1 MIARQVSFYQTF
13 TGHEKL
19 TNIKLS
25 IKIPFQPVHWRLQLY
40 WWPYLCKTMHRNV
53 ETETPCQWKM
63 TRSTCNIGPIT
74 GSMYK
79 YCKLRGSRRALWI
92 AFNHVH
98 LCQIKTIFVWKCH
111 LCKSLFCLQWKHYKD
126 LFHHKNTPTW
136 TSLKQMK
143 SKNFYPLCK
152 ITFCK
157 ETLWL
162 IQSVPLILLRNI
174 PFSTFLIIYKS
185 HFWLKGDNTG
195 YWLLDFTPTV
205 PLGW

>member
-1 MIARQVSFYQTF
+1 MVNYVNLAHITPGLLYINLKLSKSAMIALQVSFYQTF

-111 LCKSLFCLQWKHYKD
+111 LCKSLFVYSED
-126 LFHHKNTPTW
+126 
-136 TSLKQMK
+136 TS
-143 SKNFYPLCK
+143 K
-152 ITFCK
+152 IFFIIK
-157 ETLWL
+157 
-162 IQSVPLILLRNI
+162 I
-174 PFSTFLIIYKS
+174 PQ
-185 HFWLKGDNTG
+185 HEQ
-195 YWLLDFTPTV
+195 V
-205 PLGW
+205 